1 MRVLLAALLF
11 CILAPGGTEPKAK
24 PEEYP
29 VHGRTGGGVAIGA
42 DYTVQSISTPRG
54 SFIAKDYLVVEIAV
68 FPPRSGAMIRAS
80 DFSLR
85 VNGAKQELLTQ
96 TPGMVAASLK
106 YEDWT
111 GRRGIQAQ
119 AGPVILG
126 PRPSG
131 RFPGDNRSPVPGPR
145 PAPQDTA
152 PEVEREQADPSDAV
166 DGASLNEGP
175 ARQPRS
181 GYIYFPYG
189 GKLAKIKKVEL
200 IYRPESGQPVT
211 LRLR

>member
-1 MRVLLAALLF
+1 MRVLAAALLS
-11 CILAPGGTEPKAK
+11 CIIAFGGTEPKSK

-29 VHGRTGGGVAIGA
+29 VHGRTGDVAIGA
-42 DYTVQSISTPRG
+42 DYMVQSISTPKA
-54 SFIAKDYLVVEIAV
+54 SFIAKDYLVVEIGF
-68 FPPRSGAMIRAS
+68 FPPRSGTMVRAS

-96 TPGMVAASLK
+96 TPGMVAASIK

-111 GRRGIQAQ
+111 RQRGIQAQ
-119 AGPVILG
+119 AGPVIIGG
-126 PRPSG
+126 PQQSS
-131 RFPGDNRSPVPGPR
+131 RFPGDNRAPVPRPQ

-152 PEVEREQADPSDAV
+152 TEVERETVDPADAV
-166 DGASLNEGP
+166 DGAALNEGP

-181 GYIYFPYG
+181 GYLYFPYS
-189 GKLAKIKKVEL
+189 GKLTKIKTVEL
-200 IYRPESGQPVT
+200 IYRPESGQPLT